1 MTVQVGVTPTK
12 VIEGGVATYKVK
24 ASTAVTQST
33 TVFYSMS
40 GTATSGSDYTLSGTP
55 GQVTIPAGAHG
66 AKITM
71 TTIDD
76 HVSEPIET
84 AVMTLQPGPG
94 YTLGNKKSATAQIRD
109 PQ

>member
-1 MTVQVGVTPTK
+1 VTVQVGVTPTK
-12 VIEGGVATYKVK
+12 VIEGGTATYKVK

-40 GTATSGSDYTLSGTP
+40 GTATLGSDYTLSGTP

-76 HVSEPIET
+76 QVTEGTET
-84 AVMTLQPGPG
+84 AIMTLQPGPG
-94 YTLGNKKSATAQIRD
+94 YTVGNKNNATVQIRD
-109 PQ
+109 P